1 MEFKQNLKKYQYIV
15 NEELEKYLRKD
26 ECPEKILNN
35 SMEYSL
41 MAGGKRLRPI
51 LVLATYELFRDD
63 FEEAM
68 PFAVAIEMIHNFS
81 LIHDDLPEVDNDD
94 FRHGKPTNHKQFNHP
109 TALLAG
115 DGLLNN
121 AYIVISNEMLYSIE
135 NQYKE
140 NFHSR
145 AKAFNE
151 FTKAVDRMIAG
162 EYLDTELEGKEI
174 SKEML
179 EYIHINKTGALLK
192 LCVRMGAILAEAS
205 EKDLERLT
213 TYAEKIGLAFQI
225 KDDILSEE
233 GNPEITGKPV
243 GNDKEMGKCTYVSY
257 YGLDGAKKELDKIK
271 LNGEYKRPEVQRN
284 YKGFDYSKYLKQL
297 KIYGT
302 IKCSKI
308 EVLDK
313 KQVNKMFQ
321 ISNQMVTKVID
332 NTKNILD
339 AIENLHTSSESNYS
353 LELNNNDM
361 KEIINNINYLINEGR
376 NNSNKINESLNSL
389 IDKIKNQIKDLDK
402 SSQEDSMYENLDTVG
417 ILNQSKIDEYK
428 SSKGTSNDIEYLEN
442 IVSADDNSYINSF
455 VGINEFNTVYRN
467 STSNDIP
474 QPVTEIRQEFITEDI
489 IKSVKYM
496 KNSDLE
502 ELNVKLN
509 PRNLGEISIK
519 LSKNK
524 EHSNLLITVD
534 DNNILDLVNK
544 NIEDIKKHLNDTDI
558 NIKDIVINVKSENEN
573 LFSDNLNKEFN
584 QDRRFN
590 QNNSNKNK
598 KNNNQIIEE
607 LHNSE
612 HNKDDDNL
620 NILI

>member
-1 MEFKQNLKKYQYIV
+1 MININLSNMVGDSSLSQSKSVSSDSLSTFKDFISEFK
-15 NEELEKYLRKD
+15 LED
-26 ECPEKILNN
+26 ENSGTNTNN
-35 SMEYSL
+35 KED
-41 MAGGKRLRPI
+41 
-51 LVLATYELFRDD
+51 VDE
-63 FEEAM
+63 
-68 PFAVAIEMIHNFS
+68 S
-81 LIHDDLPEVDNDD
+81 LILYNLIYTLYE
-94 FRHGKPTNHKQFNHP
+94 KFN
-109 TALLAG
+109 
-115 DGLLNN
+115 
-121 AYIVISNEMLYSIE
+121 I
-135 NQYKE
+135 
-140 NFHSR
+140 
-145 AKAFNE
+145 
-151 FTKAVDRMIAG
+151 
-162 EYLDTELEGKEI
+162 
-174 SKEML
+174 
-179 EYIHINKTGALLK
+179 
-192 LCVRMGAILAEAS
+192 
-205 EKDLERLT
+205 
-213 TYAEKIGLAFQI
+213 AEKIDSLTDLENI
-225 KDDILSEE
+225 KSSLNS
-233 GNPEITGKPV
+233 
-243 GNDKEMGKCTYVSY
+243 
-257 YGLDGAKKELDKIK
+257 K
-271 LNGEYKRPEVQRN
+271 LNLNEV
-284 YKGFDYSKYLKQL
+284 
-297 KIYGT
+297 
-302 IKCSKI
+302 
-308 EVLDK
+308 E
-313 KQVNKMFQ
+313 
-321 ISNQMVTKVID
+321 

-428 SSKGTSNDIEYLEN
+428 NSKGTSNDIEYLEN
-442 IVSADDNSYINSF
+442 IVSSDDNSYINSF

-573 LFSDNLNKEFN
+573 LFSDNLKKEFN

>member
-1 MEFKQNLKKYQYIV
+1 MININLSNMVGDSSLSQSKSVSSDSLSTFKDFISEFK
-15 NEELEKYLRKD
+15 LED
-26 ECPEKILNN
+26 ENSGTNTNN
-35 SMEYSL
+35 KED
-41 MAGGKRLRPI
+41 
-51 LVLATYELFRDD
+51 VDE
-63 FEEAM
+63 
-68 PFAVAIEMIHNFS
+68 S
-81 LIHDDLPEVDNDD
+81 LILYNLIYTLYE
-94 FRHGKPTNHKQFNHP
+94 KFN
-109 TALLAG
+109 
-115 DGLLNN
+115 
-121 AYIVISNEMLYSIE
+121 I
-135 NQYKE
+135 
-140 NFHSR
+140 
-145 AKAFNE
+145 
-151 FTKAVDRMIAG
+151 
-162 EYLDTELEGKEI
+162 
-174 SKEML
+174 
-179 EYIHINKTGALLK
+179 
-192 LCVRMGAILAEAS
+192 
-205 EKDLERLT
+205 
-213 TYAEKIGLAFQI
+213 AEKIDSLTDLENI
-225 KDDILSEE
+225 KSSLNS
-233 GNPEITGKPV
+233 
-243 GNDKEMGKCTYVSY
+243 
-257 YGLDGAKKELDKIK
+257 K
-271 LNGEYKRPEVQRN
+271 LNEV
-284 YKGFDYSKYLKQL
+284 
-297 KIYGT
+297 
-302 IKCSKI
+302 
-308 EVLDK
+308 E
-313 KQVNKMFQ
+313 
-321 ISNQMVTKVID
+321 

-376 NNSNKINESLNSL
+376 NNSNKINESLISL

>member
-1 MEFKQNLKKYQYIV
+1 MININLSNMVGDSSLSQSKSVSSDSLSTFKDFISEFK
-15 NEELEKYLRKD
+15 LED
-26 ECPEKILNN
+26 ENSGTNTNN
-35 SMEYSL
+35 KED
-41 MAGGKRLRPI
+41 
-51 LVLATYELFRDD
+51 VDE
-63 FEEAM
+63 
-68 PFAVAIEMIHNFS
+68 S
-81 LIHDDLPEVDNDD
+81 LILYNLIYTLYE
-94 FRHGKPTNHKQFNHP
+94 KFN
-109 TALLAG
+109 
-115 DGLLNN
+115 
-121 AYIVISNEMLYSIE
+121 I
-135 NQYKE
+135 
-140 NFHSR
+140 
-145 AKAFNE
+145 
-151 FTKAVDRMIAG
+151 
-162 EYLDTELEGKEI
+162 
-174 SKEML
+174 
-179 EYIHINKTGALLK
+179 
-192 LCVRMGAILAEAS
+192 
-205 EKDLERLT
+205 
-213 TYAEKIGLAFQI
+213 AEKIDSLTDLENI
-225 KDDILSEE
+225 KSSLNS
-233 GNPEITGKPV
+233 
-243 GNDKEMGKCTYVSY
+243 
-257 YGLDGAKKELDKIK
+257 K
-271 LNGEYKRPEVQRN
+271 LNLNEV
-284 YKGFDYSKYLKQL
+284 
-297 KIYGT
+297 
-302 IKCSKI
+302 
-308 EVLDK
+308 E
-313 KQVNKMFQ
+313 
-321 ISNQMVTKVID
+321 

-428 SSKGTSNDIEYLEN
+428 SSKGTSNDLEYLEN

-489 IKSVKYM
+489 IKSVKYI

>member
-1 MEFKQNLKKYQYIV
+1 MININLSNMVGDSSLSQSKSVSSDSLSTFKDFISEFK
-15 NEELEKYLRKD
+15 LED
-26 ECPEKILNN
+26 ENSGTNTNN
-35 SMEYSL
+35 KED
-41 MAGGKRLRPI
+41 
-51 LVLATYELFRDD
+51 VDE
-63 FEEAM
+63 
-68 PFAVAIEMIHNFS
+68 S
-81 LIHDDLPEVDNDD
+81 LILYNLIYTLYE
-94 FRHGKPTNHKQFNHP
+94 KFN
-109 TALLAG
+109 
-115 DGLLNN
+115 
-121 AYIVISNEMLYSIE
+121 I
-135 NQYKE
+135 
-140 NFHSR
+140 
-145 AKAFNE
+145 
-151 FTKAVDRMIAG
+151 
-162 EYLDTELEGKEI
+162 
-174 SKEML
+174 
-179 EYIHINKTGALLK
+179 
-192 LCVRMGAILAEAS
+192 
-205 EKDLERLT
+205 
-213 TYAEKIGLAFQI
+213 AEKIDSLTDLENI
-225 KDDILSEE
+225 KSSLNS
-233 GNPEITGKPV
+233 
-243 GNDKEMGKCTYVSY
+243 
-257 YGLDGAKKELDKIK
+257 K
-271 LNGEYKRPEVQRN
+271 LNLNEV
-284 YKGFDYSKYLKQL
+284 
-297 KIYGT
+297 
-302 IKCSKI
+302 
-308 EVLDK
+308 E
-313 KQVNKMFQ
+313 
-321 ISNQMVTKVID
+321 

-402 SSQEDSMYENLDTVG
+402 SSQEDSMYENLDAVG

>member
-1 MEFKQNLKKYQYIV
+1 MININLSNMVGDSSLSQSKSVSSDSLSTFKDFISEFK
-15 NEELEKYLRKD
+15 LED
-26 ECPEKILNN
+26 ENSGTNTNN
-35 SMEYSL
+35 KED
-41 MAGGKRLRPI
+41 
-51 LVLATYELFRDD
+51 VDE
-63 FEEAM
+63 
-68 PFAVAIEMIHNFS
+68 S
-81 LIHDDLPEVDNDD
+81 LILYNLIYTLYE
-94 FRHGKPTNHKQFNHP
+94 KFN
-109 TALLAG
+109 
-115 DGLLNN
+115 
-121 AYIVISNEMLYSIE
+121 I
-135 NQYKE
+135 
-140 NFHSR
+140 
-145 AKAFNE
+145 
-151 FTKAVDRMIAG
+151 
-162 EYLDTELEGKEI
+162 
-174 SKEML
+174 
-179 EYIHINKTGALLK
+179 
-192 LCVRMGAILAEAS
+192 
-205 EKDLERLT
+205 
-213 TYAEKIGLAFQI
+213 AEKIDSLTDLENI
-225 KDDILSEE
+225 KSSLNS
-233 GNPEITGKPV
+233 
-243 GNDKEMGKCTYVSY
+243 
-257 YGLDGAKKELDKIK
+257 K
-271 LNGEYKRPEVQRN
+271 LNLNEV
-284 YKGFDYSKYLKQL
+284 
-297 KIYGT
+297 
-302 IKCSKI
+302 
-308 EVLDK
+308 E
-313 KQVNKMFQ
+313 
-321 ISNQMVTKVID
+321 

-428 SSKGTSNDIEYLEN
+428 SSKGTSNDLEYLEN

-524 EHSNLLITVD
+524 EHSNLLISVD

>member
-1 MEFKQNLKKYQYIV
+1 MININLSNMVGDSSLSQSKSVSSDSLSTFKDFISEFK
-15 NEELEKYLRKD
+15 LED
-26 ECPEKILNN
+26 ENSGTNTNN
-35 SMEYSL
+35 KED
-41 MAGGKRLRPI
+41 
-51 LVLATYELFRDD
+51 VDE
-63 FEEAM
+63 
-68 PFAVAIEMIHNFS
+68 S
-81 LIHDDLPEVDNDD
+81 LI
-94 FRHGKPTNHKQFNHP
+94 
-109 TALLAG
+109 
-115 DGLLNN
+115 
-121 AYIVISNEMLYSIE
+121 LYNLIYTLYEKFSI
-135 NQYKE
+135 
-140 NFHSR
+140 
-145 AKAFNE
+145 
-151 FTKAVDRMIAG
+151 
-162 EYLDTELEGKEI
+162 
-174 SKEML
+174 
-179 EYIHINKTGALLK
+179 
-192 LCVRMGAILAEAS
+192 
-205 EKDLERLT
+205 
-213 TYAEKIGLAFQI
+213 AEKIDSLTDLENI
-225 KDDILSEE
+225 KSSLNS
-233 GNPEITGKPV
+233 
-243 GNDKEMGKCTYVSY
+243 
-257 YGLDGAKKELDKIK
+257 K
-271 LNGEYKRPEVQRN
+271 LNLNEV
-284 YKGFDYSKYLKQL
+284 
-297 KIYGT
+297 
-302 IKCSKI
+302 
-308 EVLDK
+308 E
-313 KQVNKMFQ
+313 
-321 ISNQMVTKVID
+321 

-402 SSQEDSMYENLDTVG
+402 SIQEDSMYENLDTVG

>member
-1 MEFKQNLKKYQYIV
+1 MININLSNMVGDSSLSQSKSVSSDSLSTFKDFISEFK
-15 NEELEKYLRKD
+15 LED
-26 ECPEKILNN
+26 ENSGTNTNN
-35 SMEYSL
+35 KED
-41 MAGGKRLRPI
+41 
-51 LVLATYELFRDD
+51 VDE
-63 FEEAM
+63 
-68 PFAVAIEMIHNFS
+68 S
-81 LIHDDLPEVDNDD
+81 LILYNLIYTLYE
-94 FRHGKPTNHKQFNHP
+94 KFN
-109 TALLAG
+109 
-115 DGLLNN
+115 
-121 AYIVISNEMLYSIE
+121 I
-135 NQYKE
+135 
-140 NFHSR
+140 
-145 AKAFNE
+145 
-151 FTKAVDRMIAG
+151 
-162 EYLDTELEGKEI
+162 
-174 SKEML
+174 
-179 EYIHINKTGALLK
+179 
-192 LCVRMGAILAEAS
+192 
-205 EKDLERLT
+205 
-213 TYAEKIGLAFQI
+213 AEKIDSLTDLENI
-225 KDDILSEE
+225 KSSLNS
-233 GNPEITGKPV
+233 
-243 GNDKEMGKCTYVSY
+243 
-257 YGLDGAKKELDKIK
+257 K
-271 LNGEYKRPEVQRN
+271 LNLNEV
-284 YKGFDYSKYLKQL
+284 
-297 KIYGT
+297 
-302 IKCSKI
+302 
-308 EVLDK
+308 E
-313 KQVNKMFQ
+313 
-321 ISNQMVTKVID
+321 

-389 IDKIKNQIKDLDK
+389 IDKIKNQIKALDK

>member
-1 MEFKQNLKKYQYIV
+1 MININLSNMVGDSSLSQSKSVSSDSLSTFKDFISEFK
-15 NEELEKYLRKD
+15 LED
-26 ECPEKILNN
+26 ENSGTNTNN
-35 SMEYSL
+35 KED
-41 MAGGKRLRPI
+41 
-51 LVLATYELFRDD
+51 VDE
-63 FEEAM
+63 
-68 PFAVAIEMIHNFS
+68 S
-81 LIHDDLPEVDNDD
+81 LILYNLIYTLYE
-94 FRHGKPTNHKQFNHP
+94 KFN
-109 TALLAG
+109 
-115 DGLLNN
+115 
-121 AYIVISNEMLYSIE
+121 I
-135 NQYKE
+135 
-140 NFHSR
+140 
-145 AKAFNE
+145 
-151 FTKAVDRMIAG
+151 
-162 EYLDTELEGKEI
+162 
-174 SKEML
+174 
-179 EYIHINKTGALLK
+179 
-192 LCVRMGAILAEAS
+192 
-205 EKDLERLT
+205 
-213 TYAEKIGLAFQI
+213 AEKIDSLTDLENI
-225 KDDILSEE
+225 KSSLNS
-233 GNPEITGKPV
+233 
-243 GNDKEMGKCTYVSY
+243 
-257 YGLDGAKKELDKIK
+257 K
-271 LNGEYKRPEVQRN
+271 LNEV
-284 YKGFDYSKYLKQL
+284 
-297 KIYGT
+297 
-302 IKCSKI
+302 
-308 EVLDK
+308 E
-313 KQVNKMFQ
+313 
-321 ISNQMVTKVID
+321 

-402 SSQEDSMYENLDTVG
+402 SSQEGSMYENLDTVG

-534 DNNILDLVNK
+534 DNNISDLVNK

>member
-1 MEFKQNLKKYQYIV
+1 MININLSNMVGDSSLSQSKSVSSDSLSTFKDFISEFK
-15 NEELEKYLRKD
+15 LED
-26 ECPEKILNN
+26 ENSGTNTNN
-35 SMEYSL
+35 KED
-41 MAGGKRLRPI
+41 
-51 LVLATYELFRDD
+51 VDE
-63 FEEAM
+63 
-68 PFAVAIEMIHNFS
+68 S
-81 LIHDDLPEVDNDD
+81 LILYNLIYTLYE
-94 FRHGKPTNHKQFNHP
+94 KFN
-109 TALLAG
+109 
-115 DGLLNN
+115 
-121 AYIVISNEMLYSIE
+121 I
-135 NQYKE
+135 
-140 NFHSR
+140 
-145 AKAFNE
+145 
-151 FTKAVDRMIAG
+151 
-162 EYLDTELEGKEI
+162 
-174 SKEML
+174 
-179 EYIHINKTGALLK
+179 
-192 LCVRMGAILAEAS
+192 
-205 EKDLERLT
+205 
-213 TYAEKIGLAFQI
+213 AEKIDSLTDLENI
-225 KDDILSEE
+225 KSSLNS
-233 GNPEITGKPV
+233 
-243 GNDKEMGKCTYVSY
+243 
-257 YGLDGAKKELDKIK
+257 K
-271 LNGEYKRPEVQRN
+271 LNEV
-284 YKGFDYSKYLKQL
+284 
-297 KIYGT
+297 
-302 IKCSKI
+302 
-308 EVLDK
+308 E
-313 KQVNKMFQ
+313 
-321 ISNQMVTKVID
+321 

-509 PRNLGEISIK
+509 PWNLGEISIK

>member
-1 MEFKQNLKKYQYIV
+1 MININLSNMVGDSSLSQSKSVSSDSLSTFKDFISEFK
-15 NEELEKYLRKD
+15 LED
-26 ECPEKILNN
+26 ENSGTNTNN
-35 SMEYSL
+35 KED
-41 MAGGKRLRPI
+41 
-51 LVLATYELFRDD
+51 VDE
-63 FEEAM
+63 
-68 PFAVAIEMIHNFS
+68 S
-81 LIHDDLPEVDNDD
+81 LILYNLIYTLYE
-94 FRHGKPTNHKQFNHP
+94 KFN
-109 TALLAG
+109 
-115 DGLLNN
+115 
-121 AYIVISNEMLYSIE
+121 I
-135 NQYKE
+135 
-140 NFHSR
+140 
-145 AKAFNE
+145 
-151 FTKAVDRMIAG
+151 
-162 EYLDTELEGKEI
+162 
-174 SKEML
+174 
-179 EYIHINKTGALLK
+179 
-192 LCVRMGAILAEAS
+192 
-205 EKDLERLT
+205 
-213 TYAEKIGLAFQI
+213 AEKIDSLTDLENI
-225 KDDILSEE
+225 KSSLNS
-233 GNPEITGKPV
+233 
-243 GNDKEMGKCTYVSY
+243 
-257 YGLDGAKKELDKIK
+257 K
-271 LNGEYKRPEVQRN
+271 LNLNEV
-284 YKGFDYSKYLKQL
+284 
-297 KIYGT
+297 
-302 IKCSKI
+302 
-308 EVLDK
+308 E
-313 KQVNKMFQ
+313 
-321 ISNQMVTKVID
+321 

-402 SSQEDSMYENLDTVG
+402 SSQEGSMYENLDTVG

>member
-1 MEFKQNLKKYQYIV
+1 MININLSNMVGDSSLSQSKSVSSDSLSTFKDFISEFK
-15 NEELEKYLRKD
+15 LED
-26 ECPEKILNN
+26 ENSGTNTNN
-35 SMEYSL
+35 KED
-41 MAGGKRLRPI
+41 
-51 LVLATYELFRDD
+51 VDE
-63 FEEAM
+63 
-68 PFAVAIEMIHNFS
+68 S
-81 LIHDDLPEVDNDD
+81 LILYNLIYTLYE
-94 FRHGKPTNHKQFNHP
+94 KFN
-109 TALLAG
+109 
-115 DGLLNN
+115 
-121 AYIVISNEMLYSIE
+121 I
-135 NQYKE
+135 
-140 NFHSR
+140 
-145 AKAFNE
+145 
-151 FTKAVDRMIAG
+151 
-162 EYLDTELEGKEI
+162 
-174 SKEML
+174 
-179 EYIHINKTGALLK
+179 
-192 LCVRMGAILAEAS
+192 
-205 EKDLERLT
+205 
-213 TYAEKIGLAFQI
+213 AEKIDSLTDLENI
-225 KDDILSEE
+225 KSSLNS
-233 GNPEITGKPV
+233 
-243 GNDKEMGKCTYVSY
+243 
-257 YGLDGAKKELDKIK
+257 K
-271 LNGEYKRPEVQRN
+271 LNLNEV
-284 YKGFDYSKYLKQL
+284 
-297 KIYGT
+297 
-302 IKCSKI
+302 
-308 EVLDK
+308 E
-313 KQVNKMFQ
+313 
-321 ISNQMVTKVID
+321 

-474 QPVTEIRQEFITEDI
+474 QPVTEIRQDFITEDI

>member
-1 MEFKQNLKKYQYIV
+1 MININLSNMVGDSSLSQSKSVSSDSLSTFKDFISEFK
-15 NEELEKYLRKD
+15 LED
-26 ECPEKILNN
+26 ENSGTNTNN
-35 SMEYSL
+35 KED
-41 MAGGKRLRPI
+41 
-51 LVLATYELFRDD
+51 VDE
-63 FEEAM
+63 
-68 PFAVAIEMIHNFS
+68 S
-81 LIHDDLPEVDNDD
+81 LILYNLIYTLYE
-94 FRHGKPTNHKQFNHP
+94 KFN
-109 TALLAG
+109 
-115 DGLLNN
+115 
-121 AYIVISNEMLYSIE
+121 I
-135 NQYKE
+135 
-140 NFHSR
+140 
-145 AKAFNE
+145 
-151 FTKAVDRMIAG
+151 
-162 EYLDTELEGKEI
+162 
-174 SKEML
+174 
-179 EYIHINKTGALLK
+179 
-192 LCVRMGAILAEAS
+192 
-205 EKDLERLT
+205 
-213 TYAEKIGLAFQI
+213 AEKIDSLTDLENI
-225 KDDILSEE
+225 KSSLNS
-233 GNPEITGKPV
+233 
-243 GNDKEMGKCTYVSY
+243 
-257 YGLDGAKKELDKIK
+257 K
-271 LNGEYKRPEVQRN
+271 LNLNEV
-284 YKGFDYSKYLKQL
+284 
-297 KIYGT
+297 
-302 IKCSKI
+302 
-308 EVLDK
+308 E
-313 KQVNKMFQ
+313 
-321 ISNQMVTKVID
+321 

-402 SSQEDSMYENLDTVG
+402 SSQEDSIYENLDTVG

>member
-1 MEFKQNLKKYQYIV
+1 MININLSNMVGDSSLSQSKSVSSDSLSTFKDFISEFK
-15 NEELEKYLRKD
+15 LED
-26 ECPEKILNN
+26 ENSGTNTNN
-35 SMEYSL
+35 KED
-41 MAGGKRLRPI
+41 
-51 LVLATYELFRDD
+51 VDE
-63 FEEAM
+63 
-68 PFAVAIEMIHNFS
+68 S
-81 LIHDDLPEVDNDD
+81 LILYNLIYTLYE
-94 FRHGKPTNHKQFNHP
+94 KFN
-109 TALLAG
+109 
-115 DGLLNN
+115 
-121 AYIVISNEMLYSIE
+121 I
-135 NQYKE
+135 
-140 NFHSR
+140 
-145 AKAFNE
+145 
-151 FTKAVDRMIAG
+151 
-162 EYLDTELEGKEI
+162 
-174 SKEML
+174 
-179 EYIHINKTGALLK
+179 
-192 LCVRMGAILAEAS
+192 
-205 EKDLERLT
+205 
-213 TYAEKIGLAFQI
+213 AEKIDSLTDLENI
-225 KDDILSEE
+225 KS
-233 GNPEITGKPV
+233 
-243 GNDKEMGKCTYVSY
+243 S
-257 YGLDGAKKELDKIK
+257 
-271 LNGEYKRPEVQRN
+271 LNSRLNLNEV
-284 YKGFDYSKYLKQL
+284 
-297 KIYGT
+297 
-302 IKCSKI
+302 
-308 EVLDK
+308 E
-313 KQVNKMFQ
+313 
-321 ISNQMVTKVID
+321 

-496 KNSDLE
+496 ENSDLE

>member
-1 MEFKQNLKKYQYIV
+1 MININLSNMVGDSSLSQSKSVSSDSLSTFKDFISEFKLEDENSGTNTNNKEDVDESLILYNLIYTLYEKFNIV
-15 NEELEKYLRKD
+15 
-26 ECPEKILNN
+26 EKID
-35 SMEYSL
+35 SL
-41 MAGGKRLRPI
+41 
-51 LVLATYELFRDD
+51 T
-63 FEEAM
+63 
-68 PFAVAIEMIHNFS
+68 
-81 LIHDDLPEVDNDD
+81 
-94 FRHGKPTNHKQFNHP
+94 
-109 TALLAG
+109 
-115 DGLLNN
+115 
-121 AYIVISNEMLYSIE
+121 
-135 NQYKE
+135 
-140 NFHSR
+140 
-145 AKAFNE
+145 
-151 FTKAVDRMIAG
+151 
-162 EYLDTELEGKEI
+162 
-174 SKEML
+174 
-179 EYIHINKTGALLK
+179 
-192 LCVRMGAILAEAS
+192 
-205 EKDLERLT
+205 DLEN
-213 TYAEKIGLAFQI
+213 I
-225 KDDILSEE
+225 KSSLNS
-233 GNPEITGKPV
+233 
-243 GNDKEMGKCTYVSY
+243 
-257 YGLDGAKKELDKIK
+257 K
-271 LNGEYKRPEVQRN
+271 LNLNEV
-284 YKGFDYSKYLKQL
+284 
-297 KIYGT
+297 
-302 IKCSKI
+302 
-308 EVLDK
+308 E
-313 KQVNKMFQ
+313 
-321 ISNQMVTKVID
+321 

-428 SSKGTSNDIEYLEN
+428 SSKGTSNDLEYLEN

-584 QDRRFN
+584 Q
-590 QNNSNKNK
+590 NNSNKNK

>member
-1 MEFKQNLKKYQYIV
+1 MININLSNMVGDSSLSQSKSVSSDSLSTFKDFISEFK
-15 NEELEKYLRKD
+15 LED
-26 ECPEKILNN
+26 ENSGTNTNN
-35 SMEYSL
+35 KED
-41 MAGGKRLRPI
+41 
-51 LVLATYELFRDD
+51 VDE
-63 FEEAM
+63 
-68 PFAVAIEMIHNFS
+68 S
-81 LIHDDLPEVDNDD
+81 LILYNLIYTLYE
-94 FRHGKPTNHKQFNHP
+94 KFN
-109 TALLAG
+109 
-115 DGLLNN
+115 
-121 AYIVISNEMLYSIE
+121 I
-135 NQYKE
+135 
-140 NFHSR
+140 
-145 AKAFNE
+145 
-151 FTKAVDRMIAG
+151 
-162 EYLDTELEGKEI
+162 
-174 SKEML
+174 
-179 EYIHINKTGALLK
+179 
-192 LCVRMGAILAEAS
+192 
-205 EKDLERLT
+205 
-213 TYAEKIGLAFQI
+213 AEKIDSLTDLENI
-225 KDDILSEE
+225 KSSLNS
-233 GNPEITGKPV
+233 
-243 GNDKEMGKCTYVSY
+243 
-257 YGLDGAKKELDKIK
+257 K
-271 LNGEYKRPEVQRN
+271 LNLNEV
-284 YKGFDYSKYLKQL
+284 
-297 KIYGT
+297 
-302 IKCSKI
+302 
-308 EVLDK
+308 E
-313 KQVNKMFQ
+313 
-321 ISNQMVTKVID
+321 

-428 SSKGTSNDIEYLEN
+428 SSKVTSNDLEYLEN

>member
-1 MEFKQNLKKYQYIV
+1 MININLSNMVGDSSLSQSKSVSSDSLSTFKDFISEFK
-15 NEELEKYLRKD
+15 LED
-26 ECPEKILNN
+26 ENSGTNTNN
-35 SMEYSL
+35 KED
-41 MAGGKRLRPI
+41 
-51 LVLATYELFRDD
+51 VDE
-63 FEEAM
+63 
-68 PFAVAIEMIHNFS
+68 S
-81 LIHDDLPEVDNDD
+81 LILYNLIYTLYE
-94 FRHGKPTNHKQFNHP
+94 KFN
-109 TALLAG
+109 
-115 DGLLNN
+115 
-121 AYIVISNEMLYSIE
+121 I
-135 NQYKE
+135 
-140 NFHSR
+140 
-145 AKAFNE
+145 
-151 FTKAVDRMIAG
+151 
-162 EYLDTELEGKEI
+162 
-174 SKEML
+174 
-179 EYIHINKTGALLK
+179 
-192 LCVRMGAILAEAS
+192 
-205 EKDLERLT
+205 
-213 TYAEKIGLAFQI
+213 AEKIDSLTDLENI
-225 KDDILSEE
+225 KSSLNS
-233 GNPEITGKPV
+233 
-243 GNDKEMGKCTYVSY
+243 
-257 YGLDGAKKELDKIK
+257 K
-271 LNGEYKRPEVQRN
+271 LNLNEV
-284 YKGFDYSKYLKQL
+284 
-297 KIYGT
+297 
-302 IKCSKI
+302 
-308 EVLDK
+308 E
-313 KQVNKMFQ
+313 
-321 ISNQMVTKVID
+321 

>member
-1 MEFKQNLKKYQYIV
+1 MININLSNMVGDSSLSQSKSVSSDSLSTFKDFISEFK
-15 NEELEKYLRKD
+15 LED
-26 ECPEKILNN
+26 ENSGTNTNN
-35 SMEYSL
+35 KED
-41 MAGGKRLRPI
+41 
-51 LVLATYELFRDD
+51 VDE
-63 FEEAM
+63 
-68 PFAVAIEMIHNFS
+68 S
-81 LIHDDLPEVDNDD
+81 LILYNLIYTLYE
-94 FRHGKPTNHKQFNHP
+94 KFN
-109 TALLAG
+109 
-115 DGLLNN
+115 
-121 AYIVISNEMLYSIE
+121 I
-135 NQYKE
+135 
-140 NFHSR
+140 
-145 AKAFNE
+145 
-151 FTKAVDRMIAG
+151 
-162 EYLDTELEGKEI
+162 
-174 SKEML
+174 
-179 EYIHINKTGALLK
+179 
-192 LCVRMGAILAEAS
+192 
-205 EKDLERLT
+205 
-213 TYAEKIGLAFQI
+213 AEKIDSLTDLENI
-225 KDDILSEE
+225 KSSLNS
-233 GNPEITGKPV
+233 
-243 GNDKEMGKCTYVSY
+243 
-257 YGLDGAKKELDKIK
+257 K
-271 LNGEYKRPEVQRN
+271 LNEV
-284 YKGFDYSKYLKQL
+284 
-297 KIYGT
+297 
-302 IKCSKI
+302 
-308 EVLDK
+308 E
-313 KQVNKMFQ
+313 
-321 ISNQMVTKVID
+321 

-502 ELNVKLN
+502 ELNVILN

>member
-1 MEFKQNLKKYQYIV
+1 MININLSNMVGDSSLSQSKSVSSDSLSTFKDFISEFK
-15 NEELEKYLRKD
+15 LED
-26 ECPEKILNN
+26 ENSGTNTNN
-35 SMEYSL
+35 KED
-41 MAGGKRLRPI
+41 
-51 LVLATYELFRDD
+51 VDE
-63 FEEAM
+63 
-68 PFAVAIEMIHNFS
+68 S
-81 LIHDDLPEVDNDD
+81 LI
-94 FRHGKPTNHKQFNHP
+94 
-109 TALLAG
+109 
-115 DGLLNN
+115 
-121 AYIVISNEMLYSIE
+121 LYNLIYTLYEKFSI
-135 NQYKE
+135 
-140 NFHSR
+140 
-145 AKAFNE
+145 
-151 FTKAVDRMIAG
+151 
-162 EYLDTELEGKEI
+162 
-174 SKEML
+174 
-179 EYIHINKTGALLK
+179 
-192 LCVRMGAILAEAS
+192 
-205 EKDLERLT
+205 
-213 TYAEKIGLAFQI
+213 AEKIDSLTDLENI
-225 KDDILSEE
+225 KSSLNS
-233 GNPEITGKPV
+233 
-243 GNDKEMGKCTYVSY
+243 
-257 YGLDGAKKELDKIK
+257 K
-271 LNGEYKRPEVQRN
+271 LNEV
-284 YKGFDYSKYLKQL
+284 
-297 KIYGT
+297 
-302 IKCSKI
+302 
-308 EVLDK
+308 E
-313 KQVNKMFQ
+313 
-321 ISNQMVTKVID
+321 

-489 IKSVKYM
+489 IKSVKYI

>member
-1 MEFKQNLKKYQYIV
+1 MININLSNMVGDSSLSQSKSVSSDSLSTFKDFISEFK
-15 NEELEKYLRKD
+15 LED
-26 ECPEKILNN
+26 ENSGTNTNN
-35 SMEYSL
+35 KED
-41 MAGGKRLRPI
+41 
-51 LVLATYELFRDD
+51 VDE
-63 FEEAM
+63 
-68 PFAVAIEMIHNFS
+68 S
-81 LIHDDLPEVDNDD
+81 LILYNLIYTLYE
-94 FRHGKPTNHKQFNHP
+94 KFN
-109 TALLAG
+109 
-115 DGLLNN
+115 
-121 AYIVISNEMLYSIE
+121 I
-135 NQYKE
+135 
-140 NFHSR
+140 
-145 AKAFNE
+145 
-151 FTKAVDRMIAG
+151 
-162 EYLDTELEGKEI
+162 
-174 SKEML
+174 
-179 EYIHINKTGALLK
+179 
-192 LCVRMGAILAEAS
+192 
-205 EKDLERLT
+205 
-213 TYAEKIGLAFQI
+213 AEKIDSLTDLENI
-225 KDDILSEE
+225 KSSLNS
-233 GNPEITGKPV
+233 
-243 GNDKEMGKCTYVSY
+243 
-257 YGLDGAKKELDKIK
+257 K
-271 LNGEYKRPEVQRN
+271 LNEV
-284 YKGFDYSKYLKQL
+284 
-297 KIYGT
+297 
-302 IKCSKI
+302 
-308 EVLDK
+308 E
-313 KQVNKMFQ
+313 
-321 ISNQMVTKVID
+321 

-474 QPVTEIRQEFITEDI
+474 QPVTEIRQKFITEDI

>member
-1 MEFKQNLKKYQYIV
+1 MININLSNMVGDSSLSQSKSVSSDSLSTFKDFISEFK
-15 NEELEKYLRKD
+15 LED
-26 ECPEKILNN
+26 ENSGTNTNN
-35 SMEYSL
+35 KED
-41 MAGGKRLRPI
+41 
-51 LVLATYELFRDD
+51 VDE
-63 FEEAM
+63 
-68 PFAVAIEMIHNFS
+68 S
-81 LIHDDLPEVDNDD
+81 LILYNLIYTLYE
-94 FRHGKPTNHKQFNHP
+94 KFN
-109 TALLAG
+109 
-115 DGLLNN
+115 
-121 AYIVISNEMLYSIE
+121 I
-135 NQYKE
+135 
-140 NFHSR
+140 
-145 AKAFNE
+145 
-151 FTKAVDRMIAG
+151 
-162 EYLDTELEGKEI
+162 
-174 SKEML
+174 
-179 EYIHINKTGALLK
+179 
-192 LCVRMGAILAEAS
+192 
-205 EKDLERLT
+205 
-213 TYAEKIGLAFQI
+213 AEKIDSLTDLENI
-225 KDDILSEE
+225 KSSLNS
-233 GNPEITGKPV
+233 
-243 GNDKEMGKCTYVSY
+243 
-257 YGLDGAKKELDKIK
+257 K
-271 LNGEYKRPEVQRN
+271 LNLNEV
-284 YKGFDYSKYLKQL
+284 
-297 KIYGT
+297 
-302 IKCSKI
+302 
-308 EVLDK
+308 E
-313 KQVNKMFQ
+313 
-321 ISNQMVTKVID
+321 

-544 NIEDIKKHLNDTDI
+544 NIEDIKKHLNDADI

>member
-1 MEFKQNLKKYQYIV
+1 MININLSNMVGDSSLSQSKSVSSDSLSTFKDFISEFK
-15 NEELEKYLRKD
+15 LED
-26 ECPEKILNN
+26 ENSGTNTNN
-35 SMEYSL
+35 KED
-41 MAGGKRLRPI
+41 
-51 LVLATYELFRDD
+51 VDE
-63 FEEAM
+63 
-68 PFAVAIEMIHNFS
+68 S
-81 LIHDDLPEVDNDD
+81 LILYNLIYTLYE
-94 FRHGKPTNHKQFNHP
+94 KFN
-109 TALLAG
+109 
-115 DGLLNN
+115 
-121 AYIVISNEMLYSIE
+121 I
-135 NQYKE
+135 
-140 NFHSR
+140 
-145 AKAFNE
+145 
-151 FTKAVDRMIAG
+151 
-162 EYLDTELEGKEI
+162 
-174 SKEML
+174 
-179 EYIHINKTGALLK
+179 
-192 LCVRMGAILAEAS
+192 
-205 EKDLERLT
+205 
-213 TYAEKIGLAFQI
+213 AEKIDSLTDLENI
-225 KDDILSEE
+225 KSSLNS
-233 GNPEITGKPV
+233 
-243 GNDKEMGKCTYVSY
+243 
-257 YGLDGAKKELDKIK
+257 K
-271 LNGEYKRPEVQRN
+271 LNLNEV
-284 YKGFDYSKYLKQL
+284 
-297 KIYGT
+297 
-302 IKCSKI
+302 
-308 EVLDK
+308 E
-313 KQVNKMFQ
+313 
-321 ISNQMVTKVID
+321 

-428 SSKGTSNDIEYLEN
+428 SSKGTSNDLEYLEN

-534 DNNILDLVNK
+534 DNNISDLVNK

>member
-1 MEFKQNLKKYQYIV
+1 MININLSNMVGDSSLSQSKSVSSDSLSTFKDFISEFK
-15 NEELEKYLRKD
+15 LED
-26 ECPEKILNN
+26 ENSGTNTNN
-35 SMEYSL
+35 KED
-41 MAGGKRLRPI
+41 
-51 LVLATYELFRDD
+51 VDE
-63 FEEAM
+63 
-68 PFAVAIEMIHNFS
+68 S
-81 LIHDDLPEVDNDD
+81 LILYNLIYTLYE
-94 FRHGKPTNHKQFNHP
+94 KFN
-109 TALLAG
+109 
-115 DGLLNN
+115 
-121 AYIVISNEMLYSIE
+121 I
-135 NQYKE
+135 
-140 NFHSR
+140 
-145 AKAFNE
+145 
-151 FTKAVDRMIAG
+151 
-162 EYLDTELEGKEI
+162 
-174 SKEML
+174 
-179 EYIHINKTGALLK
+179 
-192 LCVRMGAILAEAS
+192 
-205 EKDLERLT
+205 
-213 TYAEKIGLAFQI
+213 AEKIDSLTDLENI
-225 KDDILSEE
+225 KSSLNS
-233 GNPEITGKPV
+233 
-243 GNDKEMGKCTYVSY
+243 
-257 YGLDGAKKELDKIK
+257 K
-271 LNGEYKRPEVQRN
+271 LNLNEV
-284 YKGFDYSKYLKQL
+284 
-297 KIYGT
+297 
-302 IKCSKI
+302 
-308 EVLDK
+308 E
-313 KQVNKMFQ
+313 
-321 ISNQMVTKVID
+321 

-339 AIENLHTSSESNYS
+339 AIENLHTSSENNYS

-428 SSKGTSNDIEYLEN
+428 NSKGTSNDIEYLEN
-442 IVSADDNSYINSF
+442 IVSSDDNSYINSF

-534 DNNILDLVNK
+534 DNNISDLVNK

>member
-1 MEFKQNLKKYQYIV
+1 MININLSNMVGDSSLSQSKSVSSDSLSTFKDFISEFK
-15 NEELEKYLRKD
+15 LED
-26 ECPEKILNN
+26 ENSGTNTNN
-35 SMEYSL
+35 KED
-41 MAGGKRLRPI
+41 
-51 LVLATYELFRDD
+51 VDE
-63 FEEAM
+63 
-68 PFAVAIEMIHNFS
+68 S
-81 LIHDDLPEVDNDD
+81 LILYNLIYTLYE
-94 FRHGKPTNHKQFNHP
+94 KFN
-109 TALLAG
+109 
-115 DGLLNN
+115 
-121 AYIVISNEMLYSIE
+121 I
-135 NQYKE
+135 
-140 NFHSR
+140 
-145 AKAFNE
+145 
-151 FTKAVDRMIAG
+151 
-162 EYLDTELEGKEI
+162 
-174 SKEML
+174 
-179 EYIHINKTGALLK
+179 
-192 LCVRMGAILAEAS
+192 
-205 EKDLERLT
+205 
-213 TYAEKIGLAFQI
+213 AEKIDSLTDLENI
-225 KDDILSEE
+225 KSSLNS
-233 GNPEITGKPV
+233 
-243 GNDKEMGKCTYVSY
+243 
-257 YGLDGAKKELDKIK
+257 K
-271 LNGEYKRPEVQRN
+271 LNEV
-284 YKGFDYSKYLKQL
+284 
-297 KIYGT
+297 
-302 IKCSKI
+302 
-308 EVLDK
+308 E
-313 KQVNKMFQ
+313 
-321 ISNQMVTKVID
+321 

-402 SSQEDSMYENLDTVG
+402 SSQEGSMYENLDTVG

>member
-1 MEFKQNLKKYQYIV
+1 MININLSNMVGDSSLSQSKSVSSDSLSTFKDFISEFK
-15 NEELEKYLRKD
+15 LED
-26 ECPEKILNN
+26 ENSGTNTNN
-35 SMEYSL
+35 KED
-41 MAGGKRLRPI
+41 
-51 LVLATYELFRDD
+51 VDE
-63 FEEAM
+63 
-68 PFAVAIEMIHNFS
+68 S
-81 LIHDDLPEVDNDD
+81 LILYNLIYTLYE
-94 FRHGKPTNHKQFNHP
+94 KFN
-109 TALLAG
+109 
-115 DGLLNN
+115 
-121 AYIVISNEMLYSIE
+121 I
-135 NQYKE
+135 
-140 NFHSR
+140 
-145 AKAFNE
+145 
-151 FTKAVDRMIAG
+151 
-162 EYLDTELEGKEI
+162 
-174 SKEML
+174 
-179 EYIHINKTGALLK
+179 
-192 LCVRMGAILAEAS
+192 
-205 EKDLERLT
+205 
-213 TYAEKIGLAFQI
+213 AEKIDSLTDLENI
-225 KDDILSEE
+225 KSSLNS
-233 GNPEITGKPV
+233 
-243 GNDKEMGKCTYVSY
+243 
-257 YGLDGAKKELDKIK
+257 K
-271 LNGEYKRPEVQRN
+271 LNEV
-284 YKGFDYSKYLKQL
+284 
-297 KIYGT
+297 
-302 IKCSKI
+302 
-308 EVLDK
+308 E
-313 KQVNKMFQ
+313 
-321 ISNQMVTKVID
+321 

-584 QDRRFN
+584 Q
-590 QNNSNKNK
+590 NNSNKNK

>member
-1 MEFKQNLKKYQYIV
+1 MININLSNMVGDSSLSQSKSVSSDSLSTFKDFISEFK
-15 NEELEKYLRKD
+15 LED
-26 ECPEKILNN
+26 ENSGTNTNN
-35 SMEYSL
+35 KED
-41 MAGGKRLRPI
+41 
-51 LVLATYELFRDD
+51 VDE
-63 FEEAM
+63 
-68 PFAVAIEMIHNFS
+68 S
-81 LIHDDLPEVDNDD
+81 LILYNLIYTLYE
-94 FRHGKPTNHKQFNHP
+94 KFN
-109 TALLAG
+109 
-115 DGLLNN
+115 
-121 AYIVISNEMLYSIE
+121 I
-135 NQYKE
+135 
-140 NFHSR
+140 
-145 AKAFNE
+145 
-151 FTKAVDRMIAG
+151 
-162 EYLDTELEGKEI
+162 
-174 SKEML
+174 
-179 EYIHINKTGALLK
+179 
-192 LCVRMGAILAEAS
+192 
-205 EKDLERLT
+205 
-213 TYAEKIGLAFQI
+213 AEKIDSLTDLENI
-225 KDDILSEE
+225 KSSLNS
-233 GNPEITGKPV
+233 
-243 GNDKEMGKCTYVSY
+243 
-257 YGLDGAKKELDKIK
+257 K
-271 LNGEYKRPEVQRN
+271 LNEV
-284 YKGFDYSKYLKQL
+284 
-297 KIYGT
+297 
-302 IKCSKI
+302 
-308 EVLDK
+308 E
-313 KQVNKMFQ
+313 
-321 ISNQMVTKVID
+321 

-428 SSKGTSNDIEYLEN
+428 SSKGTSNDLEYLEN

-534 DNNILDLVNK
+534 DNNISDLVNK

>member
-1 MEFKQNLKKYQYIV
+1 MININLSNMVGDSSLSQSKSVSSDSLSTFKDFISEFK
-15 NEELEKYLRKD
+15 LED
-26 ECPEKILNN
+26 ENSGTNTNN
-35 SMEYSL
+35 KED
-41 MAGGKRLRPI
+41 
-51 LVLATYELFRDD
+51 VDE
-63 FEEAM
+63 
-68 PFAVAIEMIHNFS
+68 S
-81 LIHDDLPEVDNDD
+81 LI
-94 FRHGKPTNHKQFNHP
+94 
-109 TALLAG
+109 
-115 DGLLNN
+115 
-121 AYIVISNEMLYSIE
+121 LYNLIYTLYEKFSI
-135 NQYKE
+135 
-140 NFHSR
+140 
-145 AKAFNE
+145 
-151 FTKAVDRMIAG
+151 
-162 EYLDTELEGKEI
+162 
-174 SKEML
+174 
-179 EYIHINKTGALLK
+179 
-192 LCVRMGAILAEAS
+192 
-205 EKDLERLT
+205 
-213 TYAEKIGLAFQI
+213 AEKIDSLTDLENI
-225 KDDILSEE
+225 KSSLNS
-233 GNPEITGKPV
+233 
-243 GNDKEMGKCTYVSY
+243 
-257 YGLDGAKKELDKIK
+257 K
-271 LNGEYKRPEVQRN
+271 LNLNEV
-284 YKGFDYSKYLKQL
+284 
-297 KIYGT
+297 
-302 IKCSKI
+302 
-308 EVLDK
+308 E
-313 KQVNKMFQ
+313 
-321 ISNQMVTKVID
+321 

-428 SSKGTSNDIEYLEN
+428 NSKGTSNDIEYLEN
-442 IVSADDNSYINSF
+442 IVSSDDNSYINSF

>member
-1 MEFKQNLKKYQYIV
+1 MININLSNMVGDSSLSQSKSVSSDSLSTFKDFISEFK
-15 NEELEKYLRKD
+15 LED
-26 ECPEKILNN
+26 ENSGTNTNN
-35 SMEYSL
+35 KED
-41 MAGGKRLRPI
+41 
-51 LVLATYELFRDD
+51 VDE
-63 FEEAM
+63 
-68 PFAVAIEMIHNFS
+68 S
-81 LIHDDLPEVDNDD
+81 LILYNLIYTLYE
-94 FRHGKPTNHKQFNHP
+94 KFN
-109 TALLAG
+109 
-115 DGLLNN
+115 
-121 AYIVISNEMLYSIE
+121 I
-135 NQYKE
+135 
-140 NFHSR
+140 
-145 AKAFNE
+145 
-151 FTKAVDRMIAG
+151 
-162 EYLDTELEGKEI
+162 
-174 SKEML
+174 
-179 EYIHINKTGALLK
+179 
-192 LCVRMGAILAEAS
+192 
-205 EKDLERLT
+205 
-213 TYAEKIGLAFQI
+213 AEKIDSLTDLENI
-225 KDDILSEE
+225 KSSLNS
-233 GNPEITGKPV
+233 
-243 GNDKEMGKCTYVSY
+243 
-257 YGLDGAKKELDKIK
+257 K
-271 LNGEYKRPEVQRN
+271 LNLNEV
-284 YKGFDYSKYLKQL
+284 
-297 KIYGT
+297 
-302 IKCSKI
+302 
-308 EVLDK
+308 E
-313 KQVNKMFQ
+313 
-321 ISNQMVTKVID
+321 

-455 VGINEFNTVYRN
+455 VGINEFNAVYRN

>member
-1 MEFKQNLKKYQYIV
+1 MININLSNMVGDSSLSQSKSVSSDSLSTFKDFISEFK
-15 NEELEKYLRKD
+15 LED
-26 ECPEKILNN
+26 ENSGTNTNN
-35 SMEYSL
+35 KED
-41 MAGGKRLRPI
+41 
-51 LVLATYELFRDD
+51 VDE
-63 FEEAM
+63 
-68 PFAVAIEMIHNFS
+68 S
-81 LIHDDLPEVDNDD
+81 LILYNLIYTLYE
-94 FRHGKPTNHKQFNHP
+94 KFN
-109 TALLAG
+109 
-115 DGLLNN
+115 
-121 AYIVISNEMLYSIE
+121 I
-135 NQYKE
+135 
-140 NFHSR
+140 
-145 AKAFNE
+145 
-151 FTKAVDRMIAG
+151 
-162 EYLDTELEGKEI
+162 
-174 SKEML
+174 
-179 EYIHINKTGALLK
+179 
-192 LCVRMGAILAEAS
+192 
-205 EKDLERLT
+205 
-213 TYAEKIGLAFQI
+213 AEKIDSLTDLENI
-225 KDDILSEE
+225 KSSLNS
-233 GNPEITGKPV
+233 
-243 GNDKEMGKCTYVSY
+243 
-257 YGLDGAKKELDKIK
+257 K
-271 LNGEYKRPEVQRN
+271 LNLNEV
-284 YKGFDYSKYLKQL
+284 
-297 KIYGT
+297 
-302 IKCSKI
+302 
-308 EVLDK
+308 E
-313 KQVNKMFQ
+313 
-321 ISNQMVTKVID
+321 

-428 SSKGTSNDIEYLEN
+428 SSKGTSNDLEYLEN

-489 IKSVKYM
+489 IKSVKDM

>member
-1 MEFKQNLKKYQYIV
+1 MININLSNMVGDSSLSQSKSVSSDSLSTFKDFISEFK
-15 NEELEKYLRKD
+15 LED
-26 ECPEKILNN
+26 ENSGTNTNN
-35 SMEYSL
+35 KED
-41 MAGGKRLRPI
+41 
-51 LVLATYELFRDD
+51 VDE
-63 FEEAM
+63 
-68 PFAVAIEMIHNFS
+68 S
-81 LIHDDLPEVDNDD
+81 LILYNLIYTLYE
-94 FRHGKPTNHKQFNHP
+94 KFN
-109 TALLAG
+109 
-115 DGLLNN
+115 
-121 AYIVISNEMLYSIE
+121 I
-135 NQYKE
+135 
-140 NFHSR
+140 
-145 AKAFNE
+145 
-151 FTKAVDRMIAG
+151 
-162 EYLDTELEGKEI
+162 
-174 SKEML
+174 
-179 EYIHINKTGALLK
+179 
-192 LCVRMGAILAEAS
+192 
-205 EKDLERLT
+205 
-213 TYAEKIGLAFQI
+213 AEKIDSLTDLENI
-225 KDDILSEE
+225 KSSLNS
-233 GNPEITGKPV
+233 
-243 GNDKEMGKCTYVSY
+243 
-257 YGLDGAKKELDKIK
+257 K
-271 LNGEYKRPEVQRN
+271 LNEV
-284 YKGFDYSKYLKQL
+284 
-297 KIYGT
+297 
-302 IKCSKI
+302 
-308 EVLDK
+308 E
-313 KQVNKMFQ
+313 
-321 ISNQMVTKVID
+321 

-534 DNNILDLVNK
+534 DNNISDLVNK

>member
-1 MEFKQNLKKYQYIV
+1 MININLSNMVGDSSLSQSELISSDSLSTFKDFISEFK
-15 NEELEKYLRKD
+15 LED
-26 ECPEKILNN
+26 ENSGTNTNN
-35 SMEYSL
+35 KED
-41 MAGGKRLRPI
+41 
-51 LVLATYELFRDD
+51 VDE
-63 FEEAM
+63 
-68 PFAVAIEMIHNFS
+68 S
-81 LIHDDLPEVDNDD
+81 LILYNLIYTLYE
-94 FRHGKPTNHKQFNHP
+94 KFN
-109 TALLAG
+109 
-115 DGLLNN
+115 
-121 AYIVISNEMLYSIE
+121 I
-135 NQYKE
+135 
-140 NFHSR
+140 
-145 AKAFNE
+145 
-151 FTKAVDRMIAG
+151 
-162 EYLDTELEGKEI
+162 
-174 SKEML
+174 
-179 EYIHINKTGALLK
+179 
-192 LCVRMGAILAEAS
+192 
-205 EKDLERLT
+205 
-213 TYAEKIGLAFQI
+213 AEKIDSLTDLENI
-225 KDDILSEE
+225 KSSLNS
-233 GNPEITGKPV
+233 
-243 GNDKEMGKCTYVSY
+243 
-257 YGLDGAKKELDKIK
+257 K
-271 LNGEYKRPEVQRN
+271 LNEV
-284 YKGFDYSKYLKQL
+284 
-297 KIYGT
+297 
-302 IKCSKI
+302 
-308 EVLDK
+308 E
-313 KQVNKMFQ
+313 
-321 ISNQMVTKVID
+321 

>member
-1 MEFKQNLKKYQYIV
+1 MININLSNMVGDSSLSQSKSVSSDSLSTFKDFISEFK
-15 NEELEKYLRKD
+15 LED
-26 ECPEKILNN
+26 ENSGTNTNN
-35 SMEYSL
+35 KED
-41 MAGGKRLRPI
+41 
-51 LVLATYELFRDD
+51 VDE
-63 FEEAM
+63 
-68 PFAVAIEMIHNFS
+68 S
-81 LIHDDLPEVDNDD
+81 LILYNLIYTLY
-94 FRHGKPTNHKQFNHP
+94 KKFN
-109 TALLAG
+109 
-115 DGLLNN
+115 
-121 AYIVISNEMLYSIE
+121 I
-135 NQYKE
+135 
-140 NFHSR
+140 
-145 AKAFNE
+145 
-151 FTKAVDRMIAG
+151 
-162 EYLDTELEGKEI
+162 
-174 SKEML
+174 
-179 EYIHINKTGALLK
+179 
-192 LCVRMGAILAEAS
+192 
-205 EKDLERLT
+205 
-213 TYAEKIGLAFQI
+213 AEKIDSLTDLENI
-225 KDDILSEE
+225 KSSLNS
-233 GNPEITGKPV
+233 
-243 GNDKEMGKCTYVSY
+243 
-257 YGLDGAKKELDKIK
+257 K
-271 LNGEYKRPEVQRN
+271 LNEV
-284 YKGFDYSKYLKQL
+284 
-297 KIYGT
+297 
-302 IKCSKI
+302 
-308 EVLDK
+308 E
-313 KQVNKMFQ
+313 
-321 ISNQMVTKVID
+321 

>member
-1 MEFKQNLKKYQYIV
+1 MININLSNMVGDSSLSQSKSVSSDSLSTFKDFISEFK
-15 NEELEKYLRKD
+15 LED
-26 ECPEKILNN
+26 ENSGTNTNN
-35 SMEYSL
+35 KED
-41 MAGGKRLRPI
+41 
-51 LVLATYELFRDD
+51 VDE
-63 FEEAM
+63 
-68 PFAVAIEMIHNFS
+68 S
-81 LIHDDLPEVDNDD
+81 LILYNLIYTLYE
-94 FRHGKPTNHKQFNHP
+94 KFN
-109 TALLAG
+109 
-115 DGLLNN
+115 
-121 AYIVISNEMLYSIE
+121 I
-135 NQYKE
+135 
-140 NFHSR
+140 
-145 AKAFNE
+145 
-151 FTKAVDRMIAG
+151 
-162 EYLDTELEGKEI
+162 
-174 SKEML
+174 
-179 EYIHINKTGALLK
+179 
-192 LCVRMGAILAEAS
+192 
-205 EKDLERLT
+205 
-213 TYAEKIGLAFQI
+213 AEKIDSLTDLENI
-225 KDDILSEE
+225 KSSLNS
-233 GNPEITGKPV
+233 
-243 GNDKEMGKCTYVSY
+243 
-257 YGLDGAKKELDKIK
+257 K
-271 LNGEYKRPEVQRN
+271 LNLNEV
-284 YKGFDYSKYLKQL
+284 
-297 KIYGT
+297 
-302 IKCSKI
+302 
-308 EVLDK
+308 E
-313 KQVNKMFQ
+313 
-321 ISNQMVTKVID
+321 

-376 NNSNKINESLNSL
+376 NNSNKINESLNLL

-402 SSQEDSMYENLDTVG
+402 SSQEDSMYENLDAVG

>member
-1 MEFKQNLKKYQYIV
+1 MININLSNMVGDSSLSQSKSVSSDSLSTFKDFISEFK
-15 NEELEKYLRKD
+15 LED
-26 ECPEKILNN
+26 ENSGTNTNN
-35 SMEYSL
+35 KED
-41 MAGGKRLRPI
+41 
-51 LVLATYELFRDD
+51 VDE
-63 FEEAM
+63 
-68 PFAVAIEMIHNFS
+68 S
-81 LIHDDLPEVDNDD
+81 LILYNLIYTLYE
-94 FRHGKPTNHKQFNHP
+94 KFN
-109 TALLAG
+109 
-115 DGLLNN
+115 
-121 AYIVISNEMLYSIE
+121 I
-135 NQYKE
+135 
-140 NFHSR
+140 
-145 AKAFNE
+145 
-151 FTKAVDRMIAG
+151 
-162 EYLDTELEGKEI
+162 
-174 SKEML
+174 
-179 EYIHINKTGALLK
+179 
-192 LCVRMGAILAEAS
+192 
-205 EKDLERLT
+205 
-213 TYAEKIGLAFQI
+213 AEKIDSLTDLENI
-225 KDDILSEE
+225 KSSLNS
-233 GNPEITGKPV
+233 
-243 GNDKEMGKCTYVSY
+243 
-257 YGLDGAKKELDKIK
+257 K
-271 LNGEYKRPEVQRN
+271 LNLNEV
-284 YKGFDYSKYLKQL
+284 
-297 KIYGT
+297 
-302 IKCSKI
+302 
-308 EVLDK
+308 E
-313 KQVNKMFQ
+313 
-321 ISNQMVTKVID
+321 

-376 NNSNKINESLNSL
+376 NNSNKINESLNLL

-428 SSKGTSNDIEYLEN
+428 SSKGTSNDLEYLEN

>member
-1 MEFKQNLKKYQYIV
+1 MININLSNMVGDSSLSQSKSVSSDSLSTFKDFISEFK
-15 NEELEKYLRKD
+15 LED
-26 ECPEKILNN
+26 ENSGTNTNN
-35 SMEYSL
+35 KED
-41 MAGGKRLRPI
+41 
-51 LVLATYELFRDD
+51 VDE
-63 FEEAM
+63 
-68 PFAVAIEMIHNFS
+68 S
-81 LIHDDLPEVDNDD
+81 LILYNLIYTLYE
-94 FRHGKPTNHKQFNHP
+94 KFN
-109 TALLAG
+109 
-115 DGLLNN
+115 
-121 AYIVISNEMLYSIE
+121 I
-135 NQYKE
+135 
-140 NFHSR
+140 
-145 AKAFNE
+145 
-151 FTKAVDRMIAG
+151 
-162 EYLDTELEGKEI
+162 
-174 SKEML
+174 
-179 EYIHINKTGALLK
+179 
-192 LCVRMGAILAEAS
+192 
-205 EKDLERLT
+205 
-213 TYAEKIGLAFQI
+213 AEKIDSLTDLENI
-225 KDDILSEE
+225 KSSLNS
-233 GNPEITGKPV
+233 
-243 GNDKEMGKCTYVSY
+243 
-257 YGLDGAKKELDKIK
+257 K
-271 LNGEYKRPEVQRN
+271 LNLNEV
-284 YKGFDYSKYLKQL
+284 
-297 KIYGT
+297 
-302 IKCSKI
+302 
-308 EVLDK
+308 E
-313 KQVNKMFQ
+313 
-321 ISNQMVTKVID
+321 

-402 SSQEDSMYENLDTVG
+402 SSQEDSIYENLDTVG

-442 IVSADDNSYINSF
+442 IVSSDDNSYINSF

>member
-1 MEFKQNLKKYQYIV
+1 MININLSNMVGDSSLSQSKSVSSDSLSTFKDFISEFK
-15 NEELEKYLRKD
+15 LED
-26 ECPEKILNN
+26 ENSGTNTNN
-35 SMEYSL
+35 KED
-41 MAGGKRLRPI
+41 
-51 LVLATYELFRDD
+51 VDE
-63 FEEAM
+63 
-68 PFAVAIEMIHNFS
+68 S
-81 LIHDDLPEVDNDD
+81 LI
-94 FRHGKPTNHKQFNHP
+94 
-109 TALLAG
+109 
-115 DGLLNN
+115 
-121 AYIVISNEMLYSIE
+121 LYNLIYTLYEKFSI
-135 NQYKE
+135 
-140 NFHSR
+140 
-145 AKAFNE
+145 
-151 FTKAVDRMIAG
+151 
-162 EYLDTELEGKEI
+162 
-174 SKEML
+174 
-179 EYIHINKTGALLK
+179 
-192 LCVRMGAILAEAS
+192 
-205 EKDLERLT
+205 
-213 TYAEKIGLAFQI
+213 AEKIDSLTDLENI
-225 KDDILSEE
+225 KSSLNS
-233 GNPEITGKPV
+233 
-243 GNDKEMGKCTYVSY
+243 
-257 YGLDGAKKELDKIK
+257 K
-271 LNGEYKRPEVQRN
+271 LNLNEV
-284 YKGFDYSKYLKQL
+284 
-297 KIYGT
+297 
-302 IKCSKI
+302 
-308 EVLDK
+308 E
-313 KQVNKMFQ
+313 
-321 ISNQMVTKVID
+321 

-361 KEIINNINYLINEGR
+361 PEIINNINYLINEGR

-428 SSKGTSNDIEYLEN
+428 NSKGTSNDIEYLEN
-442 IVSADDNSYINSF
+442 IVSSDDNSYINSF

>member
-1 MEFKQNLKKYQYIV
+1 MININLSNMVGDSSLSQSKSVSSDSLSTFKDFISEFK
-15 NEELEKYLRKD
+15 LED
-26 ECPEKILNN
+26 ENSGTNTNN
-35 SMEYSL
+35 KED
-41 MAGGKRLRPI
+41 
-51 LVLATYELFRDD
+51 VDE
-63 FEEAM
+63 
-68 PFAVAIEMIHNFS
+68 S
-81 LIHDDLPEVDNDD
+81 LILYNLIYTLYE
-94 FRHGKPTNHKQFNHP
+94 KFN
-109 TALLAG
+109 
-115 DGLLNN
+115 
-121 AYIVISNEMLYSIE
+121 I
-135 NQYKE
+135 
-140 NFHSR
+140 
-145 AKAFNE
+145 
-151 FTKAVDRMIAG
+151 
-162 EYLDTELEGKEI
+162 
-174 SKEML
+174 
-179 EYIHINKTGALLK
+179 
-192 LCVRMGAILAEAS
+192 
-205 EKDLERLT
+205 
-213 TYAEKIGLAFQI
+213 AEKIDSLTDLENI
-225 KDDILSEE
+225 KSSLNS
-233 GNPEITGKPV
+233 
-243 GNDKEMGKCTYVSY
+243 
-257 YGLDGAKKELDKIK
+257 K
-271 LNGEYKRPEVQRN
+271 LNLNEV
-284 YKGFDYSKYLKQL
+284 
-297 KIYGT
+297 
-302 IKCSKI
+302 
-308 EVLDK
+308 E
-313 KQVNKMFQ
+313 
-321 ISNQMVTKVID
+321 

-428 SSKGTSNDIEYLEN
+428 SSKGTSNDLEYLEN

-544 NIEDIKKHLNDTDI
+544 NIEYIKKHLNDTDI

>member
-1 MEFKQNLKKYQYIV
+1 MININLSNMVGDSSLSQSKSVSSDSLSTFKDFISEFK
-15 NEELEKYLRKD
+15 LED
-26 ECPEKILNN
+26 ENSGTNTNN
-35 SMEYSL
+35 KED
-41 MAGGKRLRPI
+41 
-51 LVLATYELFRDD
+51 VDE
-63 FEEAM
+63 
-68 PFAVAIEMIHNFS
+68 S
-81 LIHDDLPEVDNDD
+81 LILYNLIYTLYE
-94 FRHGKPTNHKQFNHP
+94 KFN
-109 TALLAG
+109 
-115 DGLLNN
+115 
-121 AYIVISNEMLYSIE
+121 I
-135 NQYKE
+135 
-140 NFHSR
+140 
-145 AKAFNE
+145 
-151 FTKAVDRMIAG
+151 
-162 EYLDTELEGKEI
+162 
-174 SKEML
+174 
-179 EYIHINKTGALLK
+179 
-192 LCVRMGAILAEAS
+192 
-205 EKDLERLT
+205 
-213 TYAEKIGLAFQI
+213 AEKIDSLTDLENI
-225 KDDILSEE
+225 KSSLNS
-233 GNPEITGKPV
+233 
-243 GNDKEMGKCTYVSY
+243 
-257 YGLDGAKKELDKIK
+257 K
-271 LNGEYKRPEVQRN
+271 LNEVE
-284 YKGFDYSKYLKQL
+284 
-297 KIYGT
+297 I
-302 IKCSKI
+302 
-308 EVLDK
+308 
-313 KQVNKMFQ
+313 
-321 ISNQMVTKVID
+321 
-332 NTKNILD
+332 TKNILD